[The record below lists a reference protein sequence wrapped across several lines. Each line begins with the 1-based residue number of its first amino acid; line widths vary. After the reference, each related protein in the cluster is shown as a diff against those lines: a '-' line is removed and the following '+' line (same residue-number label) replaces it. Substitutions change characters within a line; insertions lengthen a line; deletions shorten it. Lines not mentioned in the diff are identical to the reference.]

1 MANLVIDTISSTD
14 TTASFNVANFGSAR
28 MVRIYLYQEQT
39 EVYYTMV
46 YLSQFRS
53 HTTTV
58 TNLTAGTTYTIR
70 AEASPDDVTA
80 TVTTTGS
87 PAPTP
92 TGELDY
98 WGSPYGSGAWGG
110 IWKSANTIVNK
121 TITGRARISKNTNKT
136 ITGRTRISKN
146 VNKTIAGVVRIAKN
160 VNKTITG
167 KVDIN
172 KNSSKTITGIVM
184 VSNAKFVD
192 ITGVVNID
200 NPNERVS
207 TQTIAG
213 IVRIQKDANKTIT
226 GRARIAK
233 NDEKT
238 VAGAVR
244 IQKAQTATISGLSMI
259 AKQMSNTITGKVKI
273 RVATPEKLPVD
284 WDYNNGAGPEDW
296 SKNDKDA
303 TSWDRVEKP
312 TDSWAENDKDATSW
326 TDAGSAGATEWE
338 YPLEDTA

>member
-14 TTASFNVANFGSAR
+14 NTASFNVVNFGSAR
-28 MVRIYLYQEQT
+28 LVEIALSLNGT
-39 EVYYTMV
+39 DVYYNKPYMG
-46 YLSQFRS
+46 QFRS
-53 HTTTV
+53 FAVTV
-58 TNLTAGTTYTIR
+58 SSLSPGTTYNIR
-70 AEASPDDVTA
+70 AVASPDNVTA

-121 TITGRARISKNTNKT
+121 SITGRARISKNTNKT
-136 ITGRTRISKN
+136 ITGRTRIAKN
-146 VNKTIAGVVRIAKN
+146 VNKTIAGVVRIAKK

-172 KNSSKTITGIVM
+172 KNSSKTITGAVM

-192 ITGVVNID
+192 IAGVVNIN

-213 IVRIQKDANKTIT
+213 RVRIRKAVNKTIT

-233 NDEKT
+233 NVGKT
-238 VAGAVR
+238 IAGVVR
-244 IQKAQTATISGLSMI
+244 IQKAQTATISGLSRI
-259 AKQMSNTITGKVKI
+259 AKKRSNTITGKVKI

-296 SKNDKDA
+296 SKTDKDA

-312 TDSWAENDKDATSW
+312 TDSWTENDKDATSW
-326 TDAGSAGATEWE
+326 ADAGSAGATEWE
-338 YPLEDTA
+338 YPLEDTG